1 MAKAKKTQSKR
12 AKKPSKVYAVQRHI
26 QIGGLGS
33 ALSTSNVNIVD
44 VPMFLSKVNH
54 RLYRQSKRYRCK
66 INLTDI
72 ENRAGGLAT
81 VYVLRDTWFLQA
93 AYDMAFKEY
102 QKNTAEERANTSKTQ
117 MARWQDFRIALQA
130 DSGVT
135 YNSLNPIVTGNNPLT
150 ETALANGEFELSR
163 VAKEDGTTMTFGLF
177 GLANSRWGILQE
189 YDRSANTNDDPA
201 NPQTNSPEGAYSGL
215 DDDHQDAIAEHIRT
229 AGNSPPYDANS
240 LDANFM
246 FRKVGKIGT
255 STDGIQKLTTGFF
268 DAPLGCILIVAAAG
282 PNALTGE
289 ELELEVQA
297 GDYKG
302 VHGARYINV

>member
-26 QIGGLGS
+26 QIGGAGS
-33 ALSTSNVNIVD
+33 ALSSNVNIVD
-44 VPMFLSKVNH
+44 VPMMLSKVNH

-66 INLTDI
+66 VNITDI
-72 ENRAGGLAT
+72 PATPGGRAT

-93 AYDMAFKEY
+93 AYQMAFKEY
-102 QKNTAEERANTSKTQ
+102 EKNTKEERDNTSKTQ

-135 YNSLNPIVTGNNPLT
+135 YNVLNPIVTGNNPLT

-163 VAKEDGTTMTFGLF
+163 VAKEDGTMMTFGLF

-189 YDRSANTNDDPA
+189 YDRSANTSDDPA

-229 AGNSPPYDANS
+229 AGNSPPYDASS

-246 FRKVGKIGT
+246 FRKVGIIGT
-255 STDGIQKLTTGFF
+255 LGAGQQKFSTGFF
-268 DAPLGCILIVAAAG
+268 DAPLGCILIVNGAG
-282 PNALTGE
+282 PTALDGE